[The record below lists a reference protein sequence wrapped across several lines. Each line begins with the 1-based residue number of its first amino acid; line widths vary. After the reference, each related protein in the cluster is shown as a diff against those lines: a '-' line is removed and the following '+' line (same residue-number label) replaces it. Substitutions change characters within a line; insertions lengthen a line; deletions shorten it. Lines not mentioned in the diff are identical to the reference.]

1 MSNFAER
8 HIAQGVAQGM
18 QQGEASMLLRQLEFK
33 FGTASSSTRLRVE
46 SADVAT
52 LDEWSTKLFTVNTIE
67 ELWH

>member
-8 HIAQGVAQGM
+8 FIAQGVER
-18 QQGEASMLLRQLEFK
+18 GEASMLLRMLEFK
-33 FGTASSSTRLRVE
+33 FGTASSATRLRVE

-52 LDEWSTKLFTVNTIE
+52 LDEWSTKLFSVNAVE